1 MVIHGLRTPRI
12 TSRALALCLVA
23 GYLTFATVAATC
35 VDHQAGSHH
44 HAGPSAH
51 HHPLCGETQCS
62 GAAIVADGQ
71 SALAG
76 PPTCSGLVAVAAVV
90 SITPLSVSLAPSR
103 APPFLLS

>member
-1 MVIHGLRTPRI
+1 MHGLRTLRI
-12 TSRALALCLVA
+12 TSRALALCLIA

-35 VDHQAGSHH
+35 VDHQPAGSHH
-44 HAGPSAH
+44 HAGPSSH

-62 GAAIVADGQ
+62 GAAILTDGQ

-76 PPTCSGLVAVAAVV
+76 PPTCSGVVTASAVV
-90 SITPLSVSLAPSR
+90 SITPLSVALAPSR